1 MPSSELIEAQRSVMV
16 AVFRAGGLSRATYLK
31 ELAEVSRAAAAEGE
45 YGAAMKGYEL
55 LGKGLGVLVGDK
67 HLHLHGAVGGAGG
80 PDGGGLGIVRRMA
93 SLTDEQLEQLAAE
106 RDAGEAE
113 VLGINA
119 PLAVEREA
127 RVVTAGMMAGDVDSA
142 ALEAE
147 LFR

>member
-80 PDGGGLGIVRRMA
+80 PEGVGIVRRMA